1 MVVNRYACFAL
12 VGLSGYNMLIYPK
25 LSIGL
30 SSFLLK
36 SFESPKSKILI
47 NELAEYE
54 FSLRRLSI
62 FMTYSDIFEMSSF
75 LLDLFHTSTVICS
88 SNSPSC
94 SLLVIM
100 LCFIA
105 TWAWADICPSV
116 CPSRLV
122 QLLFP
127 PKSSSDSLLA
137 KPSLHGIVIKKYVR
151 SSSVSIVAGA
161 DPLSLRV
168 FCMVGMPVARPS
180 VRLSSLRKS
189 PSRRFRYLRALSFL
203 AALIASLLMER
214 SGPA

>member
-1 MVVNRYACFAL
+1 
-12 VGLSGYNMLIYPK
+12 MLIYPK

-94 SLLVIM
+94 SLLVIT
-100 LCFIA
+100 LCFIVSW
-105 TWAWADICPSV
+105 TWTDICPSV

-127 PKSSSDSLLA
+127 PKSSSDSFLA

-151 SSSVSIVAGA
+151 SSSVLIVAGA